1 MLTIESPAAMADWAR
16 RTRADGLTIAF
27 VPTMGYLHDGHLSLM
42 REARRRGDRLV
53 VSIFVNP
60 LQFGEGEDLGTYP
73 RDPEGDAAKC
83 REVGADVLFLPSKAT
98 MYPPGFQTTVVAGP
112 LAGPLCGASRPGHFD
127 GVVTVVLK
135 LFNVVKPH
143 VAAFGRKDFQ
153 QFAVLSRMVRDLDLD
168 VEMLGLPIVRE
179 ADGVAMSSRNAY
191 LTADQRVQARAL
203 CRSLACARASFQGGE
218 RSPSAL
224 ATAIRAA
231 IEAEPLA
238 RVDYVEIL
246 DAEELTAP
254 ADPIERPVVA
264 AVAVFFGRTR
274 LIDNAVLTP

>member
-1 MLTIESPAAMADWAR
+1 MLTIESPAAMAEWAR
-16 RTRADGLTIAF
+16 RARTDGLTIAF

-60 LQFGEGEDLGTYP
+60 LQFGEGEDLDTYP

-98 MYPPGFQTTVVAGP
+98 MYPAGFQTTLVAGP
-112 LAGPLCGASRPGHFD
+112 LADALCGASRPGHFD
-127 GVVTVVLK
+127 GVLTVVLK
-135 LFNVVKPH
+135 LFQVVKPQ

-179 ADGVAMSSRNAY
+179 ADGLAMSSRNAY
-191 LTADQRVQARAL
+191 LSAEQRAQALAL
-203 CRSLACARASFQGGE
+203 SRSLRGAEAAFAAGE
-218 RSPSAL
+218 RSADTL
-224 ATAIRAA
+224 RAAIRAG
-231 IEAEPLA
+231 IEAQPLA

-246 DAEELTAP
+246 DAEDLVAP
-254 ADPIERPVVA
+254 ADPVDRPAVA
-264 AVAVFFGRTR
+264 AVAVFFGKTR
-274 LIDNAVLTP
+274 LIDNVVLTP